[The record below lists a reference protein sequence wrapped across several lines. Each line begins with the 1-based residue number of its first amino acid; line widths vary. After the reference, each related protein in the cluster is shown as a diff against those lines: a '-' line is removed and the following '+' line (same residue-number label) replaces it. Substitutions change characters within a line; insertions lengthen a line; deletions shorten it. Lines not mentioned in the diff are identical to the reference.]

1 LEDEA
6 APVFSSTRNATKPG
20 KAAQK
25 FSHKKTDGKFCKMP
39 PAEFEKRKS
48 SSETKPLPG
57 GMRISEAGAA

>member
-6 APVFSSTRNATKPG
+6 APVFSSTRNASKPG

-48 SSETKPLPG
+48 SSETKHLPG
-57 GMRISEAGAA
+57 E